1 MDLKTIYALST
12 VFGKS
17 GVAIIRISGGKVLDI
32 LKKMTEIDVKKIKS
46 RHAYFSAIKNKQG
59 HVLDK
64 ALVIYFNAPFSF
76 TGEDVAEFH
85 IHGSKAVI
93 QSVLESLSDF
103 SGVRLA
109 EAGEFSKRAFYN
121 NKMDLTEAEGLAD
134 LIDAETS
141 EQQKYAL
148 RQMEGDLKNLYE
160 GWRESLLNIMAH
172 IEAYID
178 FPDEELPKDIID
190 NIQNTV
196 FKIKKEIEKHI
207 EGNYVGE
214 RLRDG
219 FRVVILG
226 EPNVGKSSLLN
237 LITGRKSLARV
248 SGSPGKTRTINFYRC
263 NDGFRIV
270 DLPGY
275 GFAKVSRSESEK
287 WGAMIEGYLENRGT
301 LLKVVQLV
309 DIRHKPSA
317 QDVQMYDYLK
327 YYGLDGI
334 VAATKADKLGTNE
347 KAKALRLIRQTLGMK
362 KDDILI
368 PVSALRRTGDEELLD
383 AMQSLMEGR

>member
-1 MDLKTIYALST
+1 MKITKAELEA
-12 VFGKS
+12 
-17 GVAIIRISGGKVLDI
+17 VAVKASQYPPEDI
-32 LKKMTEIDVKKIKS
+32 PEI
-46 RHAYFSAIKNKQG
+46 AF
-59 HVLDK
+59 
-64 ALVIYFNAPFSF
+64 
-76 TGEDVAEFH
+76 
-85 IHGSKAVI
+85 
-93 QSVLESLSDF
+93 
-103 SGVRLA
+103 
-109 EAGEFSKRAFYN
+109 AGRS
-121 NKMDLTEAEGLAD
+121 
-134 LIDAETS
+134 
-141 EQQKYAL
+141 
-148 RQMEGDLKNLYE
+148 
-160 GWRESLLNIMAH
+160 
-172 IEAYID
+172 
-178 FPDEELPKDIID
+178 
-190 NIQNTV
+190 
-196 FKIKKEIEKHI
+196 
-207 EGNYVGE
+207 
-214 RLRDG
+214 
-219 FRVVILG
+219 
-226 EPNVGKSSLLN
+226 NVGKSSLLN